1 MGDTVEDE
9 LPRALLRNVL
19 AKWRD
24 DLIDLTGRNR
34 LLNFRHT
41 RTATLAI
48 RSPQADPLLTALD
61 SGLRFAELPEDD
73 AENEGLTTLDSTDGI
88 VTQKTTKRALE
99 AALRKLYRDS
109 NQMFNDTGLWTLQL
123 GVAFL
128 KWREPGA
135 ESFNHAPLLLV
146 PVRLDRLGPGLFKL
160 VEEESEDVVPNP
172 ALAVKMGQ
180 LGLDWPDPDNMKD
193 LPSALSSVRAAIA
206 NHQDWEVSEEVVLAT
221 FPSRR
226 RRCTGT
232 CWPRGQIIAHPL
244 VRALG
249 RPGPD
254 YPGRGAAVRA
264 HPRRRGI
271 DRDAPPGEDAAGP
284 GRGLLPAGLRRGG
297 ARRSQFRHGRPARH
311 G

>member
-1 MGDTVEDE
+1 MGDTVKDE
-9 LPRALLRNVL
+9 LPRTQLRTVL

-48 RSPQADPLLTALD
+48 RSPQAGPLLTELE

-135 ESFNHAPLLLV
+135 EDFNLAPLLLV
-146 PVRLDRLGPGLFKL
+146 PVRLERLGPGLFKL
-160 VEEESEDVVPNP
+160 VAEESEDVIPNP
-172 ALAVKMGQ
+172 ALSVKMGQ
-180 LGLDWPDPDNMKD
+180 LGL
-193 LPSALSSVRAAIA
+193 I
-206 NHQDWEVSEEVVLAT
+206 
-221 FPSRR
+221 
-226 RRCTGT
+226 
-232 CWPRGQIIAHPL
+232 
-244 VRALG
+244 
-249 RPGPD
+249 
-254 YPGRGAAVRA
+254 
-264 HPRRRGI
+264 
-271 DRDAPPGEDAAGP
+271 
-284 GRGLLPAGLRRGG
+284 GLTPTT
-297 ARRSQFRHGRPARH
+297 
-311 G
+311 